1 MMTPVKNSLHTYGMG
16 SIIIHWGMALVIIGM
31 YPLGLYI
38 DTLDYYD
45 PAYRTVPQ
53 WHKSIGLILMG
64 LLIIRMLWRVINV
77 QPLPMPQPKLLQ
89 MVTKLAHSGL
99 YLLLLIALVSGY
111 MISTADGRPIALFN
125 LFEVPALPAV
135 TENQEDIAG
144 EIHYWST
151 TALITLAGLHAL
163 AALKHHYINK
173 DNTLKRMLGMH
184 QETNS

>member
-1 MMTPVKNSLHTYGMG
+1 MALPVKNDTHQYGLG
-16 SIIIHWGMALVIIGM
+16 SIAIHWGMALIIIGM

-53 WHKSIGLILMG
+53 WHKSIGLILMS
-64 LLIIRMLWRVINV
+64 LLIVRMLWQTINKKP
-77 QPLPMPQPKLLQ
+77 QALEQPKLLLLI
-89 MVTKLAHSGL
+89 TKLAHSGL

-111 MISTADGRPIALFN
+111 MISTADGRAIAVFN
-125 LFEVPALPAV
+125 WFEVPALPAV

-144 EIHYWST
+144 EIHYLST
-151 TALITLAGLHAL
+151 TTLIILAGLHAL